1 MEEDESH
8 RSAHEVAGGYL
19 SLSADFGAGSGE
31 DGGGGHARRSLYGR
45 GCSSNAGNRVSI
57 V

>member
-8 RSAHEVAGGYL
+8 CSARGVAGGYL
-19 SLSADFGAGSGE
+19 SLSVGFGAGSGE
-31 DGGGGHARRSLYGR
+31 DGGGGHARRPLYGR
-45 GCSSNAGNRVSI
+45 GCSSDAGNRVST

>member
-45 GCSSNAGNRVSI
+45 GCSSDAGNRVSI